1 MFLSVDGR
9 RSCIYSYGTSQGA
22 HSRHFLSL
30 MVGAPGST
38 AMTPP
43 REPVVDV
50 LQLGGNRSQTS
61 DNASQGGAL

>member
-1 MFLSVDGR
+1 
-9 RSCIYSYGTSQGA
+9 
-22 HSRHFLSL
+22 

-38 AMTPP
+38 AMTPL

-61 DNASQGGAL
+61 DNASQGGHYE